1 MTIRPGGEW
10 GSVQVA
16 PPSTRWFASESA
28 LGKHLVSARGDEP
41 VGLTRGDLYRITGQS
56 NSTLFVPIDLIEIAF
71 LSTGASSPTR
81 AVALSWIAL
90 GRWWSRS
97 DFHVLSNTGLVDG
110 REWFVRSHPNDARVE
125 HASIAATMD
134 LRQRLM
140 ARRRIS
146 RGLHFAHPLILTETV
161 TTWKWSG
168 PATRLVIDGQV
179 RGAVTQIEVS
189 VRPDAQWIY
198 VGQPSTGP

>member
-1 MTIRPGGEW
+1 MTIRPGEEW
-10 GSVQVA
+10 ASVQEA
-16 PPSTRWFASESA
+16 PPSTRWFTSESA
-28 LGKHLVSARGDEP
+28 LGMYLASAQGNDP
-41 VGLTRGDLYRITGQS
+41 VGLSQGDLYRITGQS
-56 NSTLFVPIDLIEIAF
+56 SSTLLVPIDLIEISF
-71 LSTGASSPTR
+71 LSAGVTSHTR
-81 AVALSWIAL
+81 AVAISWVAL

-97 DFHVLSNTGLVDG
+97 EVHVLSNTGLVDG

-125 HASIAATMD
+125 HAAISSKMD
-134 LRQRLM
+134 VRQRFM
-140 ARRRIS
+140 ACRRIA
-146 RGLHFAHPLILTETV
+146 RGLHFAHPQIVTETV
-161 TTWKWSG
+161 TTWNWSG

>member
-1 MTIRPGGEW
+1 MTIRPGEEW
-10 GSVQVA
+10 GSVQDS
-16 PPSTRWFASESA
+16 PPSTRWFTSESA
-28 LGKHLVSARGDEP
+28 LGMYLVSAQGNEP
-41 VGLTRGDLYRITGQS
+41 VGLTRGDLCRITGHS
-56 NSTLFVPIDLIEIAF
+56 NTTLFVPIDLIEIAF
-71 LSTGASSPTR
+71 LSAGSTSHTR
-81 AVALSWIAL
+81 AVAISWIAL

-97 DFHVLSNTGLVDG
+97 EVHVLSNTGLVDG

-125 HASIAATMD
+125 HASISATMD
-134 LRQRLM
+134 VRQRLM
-140 ARRRIS
+140 ARRRIA

-168 PATRLVIDGQV
+168 PATQLVIDGQV
-179 RGAVTQIEVS
+179 HGAVTQIEVS